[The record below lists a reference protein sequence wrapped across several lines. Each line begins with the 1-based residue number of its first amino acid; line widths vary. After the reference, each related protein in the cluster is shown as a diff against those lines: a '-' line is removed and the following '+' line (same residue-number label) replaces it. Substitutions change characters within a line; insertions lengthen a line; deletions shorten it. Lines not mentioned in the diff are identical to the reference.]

1 MTDEQLLKV
10 KRTQA
15 QRRSE
20 TRASLLHSACELF
33 GDQGYEGTSLEEIA
47 HACDLT
53 IRPIYY
59 HFGNKQ
65 GLYRAVNDRMEQKAL
80 EALSLLSATDAWHA
94 LLLLCRDHKFS
105 RVIFVDAPN
114 VLGRQRWQNVNKMP
128 WARSL
133 RNAPLD
139 SESSRELVTVMSDRA
154 ALAALLEAANYVIN
168 HGEDK
173 QIEQEAMQLI
183 AALLP
188 NETAGAA

>member
-1 MTDEQLLKV
+1 MTGEQLLNE

-33 GDQGYEGTSLEEIA
+33 GDQGYEGTALEEIA
-47 HACDLT
+47 GACDLT

-65 GLYRAVNDRMEQKAL
+65 GLYRAVNDRMEQQAL
-80 EALSLLSATDAWHA
+80 EALSLQSATAAWHA

-139 SESSRELVTVMSDRA
+139 SESSSELETVMSDRA

-168 HGEDK
+168 HGEDQ
-173 QIEQEAMQLI
+173 QIEHEAMQLI
-183 AALLP
+183 SALLP
-188 NETAGAA
+188 DETAGAA